1 MKHNIFYITLTI
13 LMGFAVWT
21 FGNNTISAQKQ
32 LDLFTINDLL
42 KNEKNITI
50 NEWSLNA
57 REKLE
62 NVKSFEDAKKYQTLI
77 SKKFPKA
84 KWVEVKN
91 RQSWQMKAFLHAN
104 QNMEETFTITMS
116 LTTET
121 PQSYIMYEA
130 KGKELNDKIDKKLQL
145 EMKENISAIFRG
157 KPTIFSCIKGE
168 FNDKINETLPYYV
181 NHLLSVFQAKQM
193 EALKEAEFIS
203 TSAYTPI
210 FDETIQNKE
219 KAMNLQLGIRTQ
231 GMGGK
236 TTIVVG
242 TPIITIEY

>member
-1 MKHNIFYITLTI
+1 MKNNIFYMTLAI
-13 LMGFAVWT
+13 LMGLAVWT
-21 FGNNTISAQKQ
+21 FGNNTINAQKQ

-42 KNEKNITI
+42 RNEKDIKV

-62 NVKSFEDAKKYQTLI
+62 NVKTMEDAKKYQDSI
-77 SKKFPKA
+77 SKKFPSA
-84 KWVEVKN
+84 KWKETKS
-91 RQSWQMKAFLHAN
+91 RQSWQVKALLPSN
-104 QNMEETFTITMS
+104 ENMEESIIISTS
-116 LTTET
+116 LTTKT
-121 PQSYIMYEA
+121 SQSYIIYEA
-130 KGKELNDKIDKKLQL
+130 KGKELKAKTNKKLQV
-145 EMKENISAIFRG
+145 EIQKNISSIFRG

-168 FNDKINETLPYYV
+168 FNDKINEALPYYV
-181 NHLLSVFQAKQM
+181 NHLLSTFQAKQI
-193 EALKEAEFIS
+193 EALKENEFIS

-210 FDETIQNKE
+210 FDETIHNSKE
-219 KAMNLQLGIRTQ
+219 AMNLQLGIRTQ